1 MLLVGASDG
10 VYRTEQV
17 VADAGI
23 VQDVADR
30 RPVGAL
36 ESVNVSPGEPTAVQV
51 ATAWN
56 TTLLGEQLSGA
67 WLAARALAEPP
78 SQAAVTT
85 SAATT
90 AGQVR

>member
-51 ATAWN
+51 AVPN
-56 TTLLGEQLSGA
+56 MTLLGEQLSGA
-67 WLAARALAEPP
+67 
-78 SQAAVTT
+78 
-85 SAATT
+85 
-90 AGQVR
+90 